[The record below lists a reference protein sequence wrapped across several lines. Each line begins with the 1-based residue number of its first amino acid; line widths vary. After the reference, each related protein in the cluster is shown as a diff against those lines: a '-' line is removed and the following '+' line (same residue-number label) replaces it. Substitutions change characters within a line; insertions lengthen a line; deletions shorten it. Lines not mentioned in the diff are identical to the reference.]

1 MKRIG
6 RGSSTAYQVGDKV
19 CVQNA
24 LTGQWSVK
32 GTIGEV
38 IERDGVESKTYK
50 VVSEEGAEYHQ
61 NGRFIK
67 IRISKLKARRRVRFV
82 EGA

>member
-1 MKRIG
+1 MGKSLSMMG
-6 RGSSTAYQVGDKV
+6 G
-19 CVQNA
+19 
-24 LTGQWSVK
+24 
-32 GTIGEV
+32 
-38 IERDGVESKTYK
+38 ESKSYK